1 MESSDSKAASV
12 APRVPVR
19 SALFVP
25 GNRADL
31 MSKAIRTQA
40 DALILDLEDSI
51 PEAPRAKDDAL
62 AILLDWLASNGAQ
75 APQLLTARVN
85 AVGEGRLEKELDALV
100 GAGIGVI
107 MLPKVSTPD
116 EIVVVDRV
124 LAYAEGRHCRS
135 LGETAIW
142 PIPET
147 VEGIRRAHDIATASS
162 RIRYMGAGISAAG
175 DMARELGC
183 ITTASGMESLYLR
196 SKVLLEMRA
205 AGIANPMT
213 GVVAEVRDLAAVEEF
228 ATNSRHLGYEGM
240 MVIHPSHVDPV
251 NRVFSPS
258 EAEIEEAEGLL
269 RALRDAESRGR
280 AAVTFKGKM
289 VDIAMKKT
297 AEVLVQ
303 RHRAV
308 TPSGSQ

>member
-1 MESSDSKAASV
+1 
-12 APRVPVR
+12 
-19 SALFVP
+19 
-25 GNRADL
+25 
-31 MSKAIRTQA
+31 MSKAIKTHA

-51 PEAPRAKDDAL
+51 PEAAGAKDEAL
-62 AILLDWLASNGAQ
+62 FVLLEWLSANRDF
-75 APQLLTARVN
+75 APQLLTVRVN
-85 AVGEGRLEKELDALV
+85 AVGEGRLDKELDALV

-107 MLPKVSTPD
+107 MLPKVSGPD
-116 EIVVVDRV
+116 EIIVVDRL
-124 LAYAEGRHCRS
+124 LAYAEGRHGRP
-135 LGETAIW
+135 LGETVIW

-147 VEGIRRAHDIATASS
+147 VEGIRRAHDIATSS
-162 RIRYMGAGISAAG
+162 PRIRYMGAGISAAG

-205 AGIANPMT
+205 AGVVNPMT
-213 GVVAEVRDLAAVEEF
+213 GVVAQVRDLAAVEEF
-228 ATNSRHLGYEGM
+228 ARNSRQLGYEGM

-251 NRVFSPS
+251 NRMFSPS
-258 EAEIEEAEGLL
+258 EAEIEEAEGILE
-269 RALRDAESRGR
+269 ALRDAELQGR

-308 TPSGSQ
+308 ASNGTRQ